1 MSDTIETFD
10 IERFKDPSYI
20 KSLNEKQLKELCEQL
35 RKEILKQV
43 STYGGHLSPNLGVV
57 ELTVALHRV
66 FNLPEDKL
74 IFDVG
79 HQSYV
84 HKLLSGRSLE
94 HLNTP
99 GHSQGFQK
107 IAESP
112 YDPYE
117 AGHSSNS
124 ISAAEGFAIARDIRG
139 EKFDVIAL
147 IGDSSITN
155 GLAFE
160 GLNDLAGRDHKVI
173 IVLNDNDM
181 SISPSVGGLGRFLH
195 RLTSGKR
202 YAQFKDRF
210 KWLQK
215 RKFGKHVYKFFQG
228 VKNWFKRHL
237 MPMTFFDNLGLSYL
251 GPIDGHNLKQLERT
265 LRRAKNAPNSVL
277 VHVRTIKGK
286 GYEPAENDQNGY
298 WHGVTPF
305 DIETGL
311 PKGTHPGKISYSHYV
326 SNLTDKIMDEHKETF
341 LIVPATL
348 RGSGL
353 ETPYFNH
360 KERAI
365 DVGIAE
371 EHALTLAGSLSL
383 NGFHPI
389 VSIYSTFLQR
399 AYDEV
404 SHDCARLHANL
415 TLLIERAGLV
425 GKNGDT
431 HQGLYDVAFLKTIPD
446 TVITMPSDAEMV
458 ATLYAESLKNH
469 GIFAIRYPREFV
481 DENSP
486 YEAKEFPYLGY
497 RTLKQGEG
505 KRLLI
510 LAVGPAGKEL
520 ASIVKENKGVTVI
533 DPVYLHPIN
542 PDLIE
547 ETLSYDNVLVY
558 DPYSTEEGF
567 ASSIAAKLGE
577 KGYKGRFISKAVP
590 TCFVH
595 ADSLK
600 NQRGL
605 FLLNPE
611 EVASFALTLLQK

>member
-1 MSDTIETFD
+1 MSDEIETFD
-10 IERFKDPSYI
+10 LNKAKDHEYLR
-20 KSLNEKQLKELCEQL
+20 SLKGEELKGFCQALRNEL
-35 RKEILKQV
+35 LKQV

-66 FNLPEDKL
+66 FDFPTDKL

-84 HKLLSGRSLE
+84 HKLLTGRSLE

-107 IAESP
+107 IAESE

-124 ISAAEGFAIARDIRG
+124 ISAAEGFAIARDLKG
-139 EKFDVIAL
+139 EKFDVVAV

-160 GLNDLAGRDHKVI
+160 GLNDLAGRNHKVI
-173 IVLNDNDM
+173 IILNDNDM

-195 RLTSGKR
+195 RFTSGKR
-202 YAQFKDRF
+202 YARFKDRF
-210 KWLQK
+210 KWLQNNRVG
-215 RKFGKHVYKFFQG
+215 RKIYKLFQG
-228 VKNWFKRHL
+228 IKNWFKRHL
-237 MPMTFFDNLGLSYL
+237 MPMTFFDNIGLSYL
-251 GPIDGHNLKQLERT
+251 GPIDGHDIKDIEKMLK
-265 LRRAKNAPNSVL
+265 RAKNAAGSVV

-286 GYEPAENDQNGY
+286 GYELAERDETGY

-305 DIETGL
+305 DLKTGE
-311 PKGTHPGKISYSHYV
+311 PKDKHPGKISYSHFI
-326 SNLTDKIMDEHKETF
+326 SNLTDKMMDEHKETF

-353 ETPYFNH
+353 EDPYNH
-360 KERAI
+360 HKDRAI

-371 EHALTLAGSLSL
+371 EHALTLAGSLCL
-383 NGFHPI
+383 NGYHPI

-404 SHDCARLHANL
+404 SHDCARLGANM

-431 HQGLYDVAFLKTIPD
+431 HQGLYDVAFLKTIPGII
-446 TVITMPSDAEMV
+446 VTMPSDERMTV
-458 ATLYAESLKNH
+458 ALYKESLNEH
-469 GIFAIRYPREFV
+469 GIFAIRFPREFV
-481 DENSP
+481 PSDAGF
-486 YEAKEFPYLGY
+486 EAEELPYLAY
-497 RTLKQGEG
+497 KKHRASSSKELVV
-505 KRLLI
+505 
-510 LAVGPAGKEL
+510 LAIGPAGKEL
-520 ASIVKENKGVTVI
+520 ASAIKKDVTVI

-542 PDLIE
+542 PELVE
-547 ETLSYDNVLVY
+547 EILDYKRILVY
-558 DPYSTEEGF
+558 DAYSTDTSF
-567 ASSIAAKLGE
+567 AESLSSLLAL
-577 KGYKGRFISKAVP
+577 KGYKGEILIKAVP
-590 TCFVH
+590 TTFVC

-600 NQRGL
+600 NQRGQ
-605 FLLNPE
+605 FGLNVD
-611 EVASFALTLLQK
+611 EVASYIDSLLK